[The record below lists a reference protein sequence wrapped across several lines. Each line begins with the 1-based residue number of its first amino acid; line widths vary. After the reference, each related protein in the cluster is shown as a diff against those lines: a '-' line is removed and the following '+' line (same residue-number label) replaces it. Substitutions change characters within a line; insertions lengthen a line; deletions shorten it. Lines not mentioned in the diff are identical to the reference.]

1 MGVASPEEDSCN
13 AADIERRLMKLRGS
27 VWNAPVLK
35 GREASD
41 YMNLPNEDQWDETI
55 CNSAVCQHPQCWST
69 LRRIERGHPRILDS
83 SSKFPRE
90 VEDKLPRLTIVNIM
104 DTCLWTPKRVVQ
116 PQPSHFPKERSLLS
130 KPATRCHRRS
140 QKALLDKDV
149 TSHSRPPKLSVLN
162 LNEAKLPFP
171 EDVRNMVVTW
181 VPEDSEKIVSSVGKK
196 SAFSRSPEKRK
207 KLGEKTKPSLYFSGR
222 QYAVTHSRSPG
233 VIVPPPSPVHL
244 LDQLGSDAIP
254 LWAQFSMLPQDLLK
268 ECILAHEKAMTYP
281 KVKIELTQNRPL
293 RKTRPDSALSS
304 KMYLTV
310 HRLTLQRPSLRF
322 PEHLRK
328 LQHDLKRDEGSGPG
342 PLRTRH
348 DLKRGEGSGPGPL
361 RTRHDLKRGE
371 GSGPGPLRTRRDLK
385 RGEGAGPGP
394 LGFRKQQQQEQQEQ
408 QEQQRKVKTSIPK
421 QFQEVQKKEKIYVQ
435 SYVQGQLSQRI
446 PSEEQSETKEKQ
458 QEEEEEKTSV
468 KHVSIDDYSDL
479 YDYDSYYTDYIYE
492 ESPEI
497 YESIYSDLD
506 ERMVEMT
513 SSKGS
518 SRSGN
523 FDTTGWNPELKLLRI
538 LQASVEED
546 EENRLSRAQS
556 EVSLDD

>member
-1 MGVASPEEDSCN
+1 LFIGFC
-13 AADIERRLMKLRGS
+13 
-27 VWNAPVLK
+27 LK
-35 GREASD
+35 PFID
-41 YMNLPNEDQWDETI
+41 MNLPNEDQWDETI

-181 VPEDSEKIVSSVGKK
+181 VPEDSEKIVRTTCKCFRESL
-196 SAFSRSPEKRK
+196 ALFFFQ
-207 KLGEKTKPSLYFSGR
+207 KTKPSLYFSGR

-268 ECILAHEKAMTYP
+268 DQWGQPEPCFLLELK

-385 RGEGAGPGP
+385 RGEG
-394 LGFRKQQQQEQQEQ
+394 
-408 QEQQRKVKTSIPK
+408 
-421 QFQEVQKKEKIYVQ
+421 
-435 SYVQGQLSQRI
+435 
-446 PSEEQSETKEKQ
+446 
-458 QEEEEEKTSV
+458 
-468 KHVSIDDYSDL
+468 VSIDDYSDL

>member
-181 VPEDSEKIVSSVGKK
+181 VPEDSEKIV
-196 SAFSRSPEKRK
+196 RSPEKRK

-361 RTRHDLKRGE
+361 RTRHDLKRG
-371 GSGPGPLRTRRDLK
+371 
-385 RGEGAGPGP
+385 
-394 LGFRKQQQQEQQEQ
+394 FRKQQQQEQQEQ